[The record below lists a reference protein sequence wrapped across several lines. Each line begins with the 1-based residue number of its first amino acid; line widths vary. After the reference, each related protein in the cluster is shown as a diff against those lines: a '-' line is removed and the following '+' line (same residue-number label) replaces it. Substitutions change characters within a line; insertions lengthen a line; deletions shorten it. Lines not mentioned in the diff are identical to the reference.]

1 MGCWRGLKFGFN
13 VRRTSQTFGR
23 GKKTNFL
30 AKKLTKTSDAF
41 GNFFEESKTGLLL
54 SDSKFSGPIFCCHF
68 FQSHFL
74 LLNFFA
80 LFWFFQFYWKVRCW
94 VLPVWSSVSK
104 FGHHVRSLV
113 CQYSRCSKFGILMLV
128 PPLTIRLWY
137 CIKMHLLLEVH
148 TLKEALQY
156 YSLSF
161 QLCNLPTFTR
171 QKSTNFNV
179 RNIIFIF

>member
-30 AKKLTKTSDAF
+30 AKKLTKTSNAF

-80 LFWFFQFYWKVRCW
+80 LFWFFS
-94 VLPVWSSVSK
+94 VLLKSSMLGFACLK
-104 FGHHVRSLV
+104 FGFKIWAS
-113 CQYSRCSKFGILMLV
+113 CSKFGVSIFEV
-128 PPLTIRLWY
+128 FEVWY
-137 CIKMHLLLEVH
+137 FDV
-148 TLKEALQY
+148 
-156 YSLSF
+156 S
-161 QLCNLPTFTR
+161 
-171 QKSTNFNV
+171 STSNYKAMV
-179 RNIIFIF
+179 LH